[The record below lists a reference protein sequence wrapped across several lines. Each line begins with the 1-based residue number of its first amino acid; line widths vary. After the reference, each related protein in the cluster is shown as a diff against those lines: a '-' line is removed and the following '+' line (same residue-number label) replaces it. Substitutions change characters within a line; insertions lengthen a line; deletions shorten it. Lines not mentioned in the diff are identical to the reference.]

1 MEARL
6 DSFSYDDDIVRKFL
20 FATLLWGV
28 VGMLVGL
35 IIALQLAN
43 PAFNLGQYLS
53 DRKSVV

>member
-6 DSFSYDDDIVRKFL
+6 DSFSYDDIVRKFL

-35 IIALQLAN
+35 IIALQLAKIGR
-43 PAFNLGQYLS
+43 AH
-53 DRKSVV
+53 V